1 MKPQVASATKLIHAP
16 AEKIYKII
24 ADYRNMHPLILPK
37 PYFLSL
43 HLEEGGFGEGTI
55 VSFTMR
61 LLGQTRSFRALIS
74 EPEPGRVLQETD
86 AGSGIVTRFA
96 VISLENDERAQV
108 TISTELRGSNIVEA
122 FLARMLLQKVY
133 REELDL
139 LAKFAE
145 NYASFG
151 QSTPASAARSRPSE

>member
-86 AGSGIVTRFA
+86 ADSGVATRFA
-96 VISLENDERAQV
+96 VISLENNERAAWKQYCGV
-108 TISTELRGSNIVEA
+108 L
-122 FLARMLLQKVY
+122 
-133 REELDL
+133 
-139 LAKFAE
+139 
-145 NYASFG
+145 FG
-151 QSTPASAARSRPSE
+151 PHASAKSLSRGIGLAC